1 MSSKD
6 TWTFVYGKLE
16 PLLSNVAW
24 DVVANAFV
32 NLYALFL
39 NVALPSALIKNW
51 PFSAVSHA
59 LSPARTLVVNA
70 CCCTFLVPVPIVL
83 SAEGNPIAFNILETL
98 TELSSS
104 SSP

>member
-32 NLYALFL
+32 NLYWYIKPQKYYLF
-39 NVALPSALIKNW
+39 N
-51 PFSAVSHA
+51 AVDNKD
-59 LSPARTLVVNA
+59 LLYRE
-70 CCCTFLVPVPIVL
+70 IV
-83 SAEGNPIAFNILETL
+83 SNYKDIIFEK
-98 TELSSS
+98 
-104 SSP
+104 